1 MKAVVTIEKTF
12 DDGKKLT
19 KEWESGDFH
28 EFFVEEG
35 DYLDRLSKIVEDKG
49 DEGDSFTVTYSV
61 TVTK

>member
-12 DDGKKLT
+12 DDGKKFT
-19 KEWESGDFH
+19 KEWTNGDFH
-28 EFFVEEG
+28 EFFTEEG
-35 DYLDRLSKIVEDKG
+35 AYLDRLSKIVEDKG